1 MSRRNKKESSSGGA
15 PEWMTTYSDLVTL
28 LLCFFGL
35 LFAFST
41 TDAQKFKTIMES
53 LQGSLGILEGGKTI
67 EQIPVIPSEG
77 STDEIPMDLK
87 YEQMAANIED
97 YLEENGLADSIDVL
111 NEKVGIILRFNEN
124 ILFDSGKADLK
135 VESRTTLIHVAELL
149 NSDEVER
156 RGIRVEGHTDN
167 DPIYSSRY
175 PTNWELSVSRAC
187 NVVRFLIEDMGIDSR
202 RLSAAGYSEY
212 HPVAQNDTPENKA
225 KNRRVDILIL
235 K

>member
-1 MSRRNKKESSSGGA
+1 MARRRKKESSSGGA

-28 LLCFFGL
+28 LLCFFVL

-41 TDAQKFKTIMES
+41 TDAQKFQTIMES
-53 LQGSLGILEGGKTI
+53 LQGSLGLLEGGKTI
-67 EQIPVIPSEG
+67 NQIPVIPSEG
-77 STDEIPMDLK
+77 STEEIPLDLK

-97 YLEENGLADSIDVL
+97 YIEKNGLEDSIDVL

-135 VESRTTLIHVAELL
+135 AESRTMLIHITELL
-149 NSDEVER
+149 NSDEVKT

-187 NVVRFLIEDMGIDSR
+187 NVVRFLIEDMEIDSR

-212 HPVAQNDTPENKA
+212 HPVEQNDTPGNKA

>member
-28 LLCFFGL
+28 LLCFFVL

-53 LQGSLGILEGGKTI
+53 LQGSLGILEGGKTV

-77 STDEIPMDLK
+77 STDEVPMDLK